1 MKTVT
6 SNSTV
11 TVHYK
16 GTLNDGSVFDDSK
29 ARGNAIE
36 VTMGTGRV
44 IPGFETALMGMT
56 EGQEKTVT
64 IAAQDAYG
72 ETNPEAFQTVPHNAF
87 PDDFTPTPGETVQG
101 TNANGMPL
109 MARVVSHNTEGVTLD
124 FNHPL
129 AGEDLTFDLE
139 VLGIEETTVEEN
151 ESTDTVTTENIATGE
166 E

>member
-6 SNSTV
+6 NGSTV
-11 TVHYK
+11 MVHYK

-29 ARGNAIE
+29 IRGSAIE

-44 IPGFETALMGMT
+44 IPGFESALMGMT
-56 EGQEKTVT
+56 EGQSKSVT
-64 IAAQDAYG
+64 ITAADAYG
-72 ETNPEAFQTVPHNAF
+72 QTNPEAIQTVPKEAF
-87 PDDFTPTPGETVQG
+87 PPDFEPNPGETVQG
-101 TNANGMPL
+101 TSQNGQPL
-109 MARVVSHNTEGVTLD
+109 MARVLSHDPAGVTLD

-139 VLGIEETTVEEN
+139 VLGI
-151 ESTDTVTTENIATGE
+151 TDSDTTEDTDAATNTE

>member
-29 ARGNAIE
+29 VRGSAIE

-44 IPGFETALMGMT
+44 IPGFESALMGMT

-72 ETNPEAFQTVPHNAF
+72 PTNPEAFQTVPHNAF
-87 PDDFTPTPGETVQG
+87 PTDFTATPGETVQG
-101 TNANGMPL
+101 TNAMGQPL
-109 MARVVSHNTEGVTLD
+109 VARVVESTDEGITLD

-139 VLGIEETTVEEN
+139 VLGITEETET
-151 ESTDTVTTENIATGE
+151 TTTEE

>member
-6 SNSTV
+6 DNSTV

-29 ARGNAIE
+29 VRGSAIE

-72 ETNPEAFQTVPHNAF
+72 VSNPEAFQTVPRNAF
-87 PDDFTPTPGETVQG
+87 PNDFTPTPGETVQG
-101 TNANGMPL
+101 TNAEGQPL
-109 MARVVSHNTEGVTLD
+109 MARVVSGGDDGITLD

-139 VLGIEETTVEEN
+139 VLGIAETATTEEETT
-151 ESTDTVTTENIATGE
+151 TTEE

>member
-29 ARGNAIE
+29 VRGSAIE

-44 IPGFETALMGMT
+44 IPGFESALIGMT

-72 ETNPEAFQTVPHNAF
+72 VTNPEAFQTVPRNAF
-87 PDDFTPTPGETVQG
+87 PNDFTATPGETVQG
-101 TNANGMPL
+101 TNAMGQPL
-109 MARVVSHNTEGVTLD
+109 MARVVSGDAEGITLD

-139 VLGIEETTVEEN
+139 VLGIAETETT
-151 ESTDTVTTENIATGE
+151 DTETTTTEE

>member
-16 GTLNDGSVFDDSK
+16 GTLTDGSVFDDSK

-64 IAAQDAYG
+64 IVAQDAYG
-72 ETNPEAFQTVPHNAF
+72 TPNPEAFQTVPRNAF
-87 PDDFTPTPGETVQG
+87 PTDFTPTPGETVQG
-101 TNANGMPL
+101 TNANGQPL
-109 MARVVSHNTEGVTLD
+109 MARVVSHSDDGITLD

-139 VLGIEETTVEEN
+139 VLGITEAEDTGGDETETA
-151 ESTDTVTTENIATGE
+151 TTEE